1 MQVALGSFP
10 LNFPLYI
17 FYLIF
22 LQVTLV
28 TPSLPGPPRPAG
40 GGVVAVL
47 SLAAAAGL
55 QAAFLLL
62 VRPGWG
68 SHGVRSYRDDSDSLL
83 RLRLLAPAGGN
94 YIFYNSVRSD

>member
-1 MQVALGSFP
+1 MLVALWSFP
-10 LNFPLYI
+10 LNLPLNVLN
-17 FYLIF
+17 LIF
-22 LQVTLV
+22 LQVALV

-47 SLAAAAGL
+47 SLAAAGL

-62 VRPGWG
+62 VRPGRG
-68 SHGVRSYRDDSDSLL
+68 SHGVRSYRDDGDSLL

>member
-1 MQVALGSFP
+1 MLVALWSFP
-10 LNFPLYI
+10 LNLPLNVLN
-17 FYLIF
+17 LIF
-22 LQVTLV
+22 LQVALV
-28 TPSLPGPPRPAG
+28 TPRLPGPPRPAG

-68 SHGVRSYRDDSDSLL
+68 SHGVRSYRDDGDSLL
-83 RLRLLAPAGGN
+83 RLRLLAPAGEI
-94 YIFYNSVRSD
+94 IFSTIQ